1 LALKFK
7 GYMGR
12 IKTTLIKRT
21 GNKLY
26 ALHKDKFSKDFDT
39 NKKAIPDVAEVYS
52 KKLRNVLAGYITR
65 LVKKEAN

>member
-1 LALKFK
+1 
-7 GYMGR
+7 MGR

-26 ALHKDKFSKDFDT
+26 ALHKDKFKKDFES
-39 NKKAIPDVAEVYS
+39 NKQVLPELAEFYS

-65 LVKKEAN
+65 LVKKESS